1 MEVAVKEKVKK
12 MAMTRNE
19 GNVKNDCMI
28 YTTLEELVPEDHIV
42 RKLERVID
50 WRFIYPLVEHLYS
63 KNGRPSID
71 PVVLFKMVCLN
82 YLFGIHSMR
91 RTCEEIKVN
100 IAYRWF
106 LGLSIY
112 DAVPNYSTYSKNYER
127 RYAKSEIFEQIFSH
141 ILEQVNEAGMLD
153 VESIYVDATHIKANA
168 NKYRAENKVVVESTK
183 VYSDE
188 LVAEIEKDRKRH
200 GKKPLKQQIDEDGE
214 LTYSKKKQKNIKA
227 SKTDP
232 ESGMFHKGEKEKCFA
247 YTATASCDKHGF
259 ILSTYIASGNTHD
272 STSFVPLYEQTKKLA
287 LFEQIK
293 CISCDAG

>member
-1 MEVAVKEKVKK
+1 
-12 MAMTRNE
+12 
-19 GNVKNDCMI
+19 
-28 YTTLEELVPEDHIV
+28 
-42 RKLERVID
+42 
-50 WRFIYPLVEHLYS
+50 
-63 KNGRPSID
+63 
-71 PVVLFKMVCLN
+71 
-82 YLFGIHSMR
+82 MR

-112 DAVPNYSTYSKNYER
+112 DAVPNYSYER

-183 VYSDE
+183 VYGDE

-214 LTYSKKKQKNIKA
+214 LTHSKKTKK
-227 SKTDP
+227 
-232 ESGMFHKGEKEKCFA
+232 HKGK
-247 YTATASCDKHGF
+247 
-259 ILSTYIASGNTHD
+259 
-272 STSFVPLYEQTKKLA
+272 
-287 LFEQIK
+287 
-293 CISCDAG
+293 